1 MLARHLLL
9 RKALRAYPR
18 RVFELAYAT
27 LAAVAVVR
35 RRSRLRIT
43 PMPFISFFLPH
54 HYRLLTFL
62 HSWNDKVN
70 YHRKDK
76 AT

>member
-1 MLARHLLL
+1 
-9 RKALRAYPR
+9 
-18 RVFELAYAT
+18 
-27 LAAVAVVR
+27 
-35 RRSRLRIT
+35 
-43 PMPFISFFLPH
+43 MPFISFFLPH